1 MMRYRSR
8 RCKCRVSVEGLTLMS
23 RSETLAVCV
32 PCPVSR
38 VCEGVRLLP
47 WRCSM
52 CRRSCTRYRVW
63 LGTRASSHPFSSP
76 CRCACEAPRATIL
89 RPVNLS
95 AYRFLVP
102 AQPVPHACAHA
113 RILPSC
119 RSLLGREHAAWFEQ
133 ARAECGGFSH
143 THSCGAIASSRK
155 TGPRKAARPPLAVRS
170 RHRLSVSH
178 RLLAQLRLRLWH
190 RAPTL
195 WHRALTLPN
204 ALRLGLSLGQG
215 MEA

>member
-1 MMRYRSR
+1 MPLLTVQAVLYSVSCVVGDGRFLAPILQSMSMRLRSTKSHHSPAGELER
-8 RCKCRVSVEGLTLMS
+8 LQVSCPS
-23 RSETLAVCV
+23 PARPSCV
-32 PCPVSR
+32 
-38 VCEGVRLLP
+38 
-47 WRCSM
+47 
-52 CRRSCTRYRVW
+52 
-63 LGTRASSHPFSSP
+63 
-76 CRCACEAPRATIL
+76 CACPYIL
-89 RPVNLS
+89 L
-95 AYRFLVP
+95 
-102 AQPVPHACAHA
+102 
-113 RILPSC
+113 SC

-133 ARAECGGFSH
+133 ARAQCGGLAH